1 MVIRRP
7 SNNRERGIAMVEI
20 VVAMALMGIALLPLS
35 YSVRSDARLL
45 RATCQHA
52 VAMEIVDGE
61 MEILAA
67 GEWQSFPEGT
77 SEHPI
82 NAHAIVNLPPGHF
95 QFTRTGKHL
104 RLEWTASEKHGIGT
118 VLREVTVK

>member
-67 GEWQSFPEGT
+67 GEWRYLPEGT
-77 SEHPI
+77 HPYQV
-82 NAHAIVNLPPGHF
+82 HAKAVSSLPTGVF
-95 QFTRTGKHL
+95 ELTRNGNHL
-104 RLEWTASEKHGIGT
+104 RLQWSATTKSGVGVI
-118 VLREVTVK
+118 VREATVK